1 MIRTFWYYIL
11 CTVEPAMSSH
21 PCDTGRLALKCRWLL
36 RGGTFVYKMEFW
48 GIAKWPPIGGWL
60 LIAGFTVL
68 TIILLRKFYF
78 LKITHIFLFEHKYL
92 QIFKITMIF
101 HKIKTH
107 FPYNLFPILDILI
120 YISNSF
126 CIF

>member
-1 MIRTFWYYIL
+1 MIRTFWDYIL

-36 RGGTFVYKMEFW
+36 IGGTFVYKMEFW

-60 LIAGFTVL
+60 LIAGFTVF
-68 TIILLRKFYF
+68 TII
-78 LKITHIFLFEHKYL
+78 T
-92 QIFKITMIF
+92 ITMIF

-107 FPYNLFPILDILI
+107 FPYNLFPILDTLI